1 MDIVSITGLIL
12 IIAIISIMIKEYL
25 PEYSIIINIA
35 AGVIVLTIILSK
47 LVPTISQIEQLLDTA
62 KIPKEYG
69 SILFKCLGICMISQF
84 ASDVCMDSGEKALST
99 KVELAGK
106 VAILAT
112 AFPLF
117 EKIAQTAIKL
127 MGG

>member
-1 MDIVSITGLIL
+1 MDIISITGLIL
-12 IIAIISIMIKEYL
+12 IIAIISVMIKEYL
-25 PEYSIIINIA
+25 PEYSMIINII
-35 AGVIVLTIILSK
+35 AGVIVLTVILSK
-47 LVPTISQIEQLLDTA
+47 FIPTMSQIEQLLYTA

-69 SILFKCLGICMISQF
+69 NILFKCLGICFIAQF
-84 ASDVCMDSGEKALST
+84 ASDACMDSGEKALST